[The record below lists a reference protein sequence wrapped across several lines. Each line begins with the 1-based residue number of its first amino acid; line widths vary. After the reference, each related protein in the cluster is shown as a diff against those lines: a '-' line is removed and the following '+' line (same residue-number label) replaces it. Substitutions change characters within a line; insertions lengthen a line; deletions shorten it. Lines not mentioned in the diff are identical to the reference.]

1 MSDHHLDPPEEPEV
15 PECCGYEMLV
25 NDDGSCACLE
35 CHRRIEPQQ
44 EPDPSWEINVNDEVD
59 IDLTEE
65 GPAECPHGNPWSE
78 CDACFHASD
87 IAYDAARERR

>member
-1 MSDHHLDPPEEPEV
+1 MNDYHLDPPEEPEV

-25 NDDGSCACLE
+25 NNDGSCVCLE
-35 CHRRIEPQQ
+35 CHRRIEAPP
-44 EPDPSWEINVNDEVD
+44 EPEIESFEDVD
-59 IDLTEE
+59 IDIDFTKDT
-65 GPAECPHGNPWSE
+65 PTECPHGNPWSE